1 MILSIKVIQ
10 NCPTVVQSAEKRR
23 NYLLKLV
30 MALYGLRDARY
41 SGDGHFKGIARGVR
55 LPVCLLLPKMSY
67 NHRIVSKLRIWSHGV
82 ECFEVCCCRVHL
94 SLLVAEA
101 MPDAHQQHVRTSINN
116 HIVAPPFPLP
126 SQHPFLRGG
135 WRSWSRHYSR
145 PYREDH
151 THLGPVRISQTH
163 QTISYMNLL
172 IMRQKGLFDLYC
184 VP

>member
-23 NYLLKLV
+23 NYPPKTC
-30 MALYGLRDARY
+30 YGPIRLTRCKIQRWR
-41 SGDGHFKGIARGVR
+41 SLQRGVR
-55 LPVCLLLPKMSY
+55 LPGCLLLPKMSY

-101 MPDAHQQHVRTSINN
+101 IPDAHQQHVRTSINN